1 MGYLD
6 GISDDKIDE
15 NQTKFS
21 PSDFHFM
28 NNMLFVNK
36 NLKFILHNSQY
47 SDKFTIKND
56 VLDIN
61 NDKTEI
67 KSKSLITVD
76 SRGTPNGTIIV
87 DNNDKLKLNCTSD
100 FFTDYNSSL
109 WINLGPG
116 LTRDSD
122 NKITIALAKCNLKF
136 VNNQ

>member
-1 MGYLD
+1 M
-6 GISDDKIDE
+6 
-15 NQTKFS
+15 
-21 PSDFHFM
+21 
-28 NNMLFVNK
+28 
-36 NLKFILHNSQY
+36 
-47 SDKFTIKND
+47 
-56 VLDIN
+56 LDIN
-61 NDKTEI
+61 NDKIEI

>member
-47 SDKFTIKND
+47 SDKFTIKM
-56 VLDIN
+56 
-61 NDKTEI
+61 T
-67 KSKSLITVD
+67 
-76 SRGTPNGTIIV
+76 
-87 DNNDKLKLNCTSD
+87 C
-100 FFTDYNSSL
+100 
-109 WINLGPG
+109 
-116 LTRDSD
+116 
-122 NKITIALAKCNLKF
+122 
-136 VNNQ
+136 